1 MKSMMGGTYLENVRK
16 SFVPEFISMNFMM
29 AGMAPVMSFL
39 MMGRDM
45 RAMQPTELLFWG
57 VMSLGVIAGFIL
69 AYPSNV
75 WMVARQLKHGL
86 MTERKPV
93 RKTVAAP
100 AGGATSCGKVASD
113 SCHDGLAET
122 LPMEPGVTVDAYA

>member
-1 MKSMMGGTYLENVRK
+1 MDFMNSDWKMKSPKAKPARYSTMRSFHIASPSVAVITAAKMMPV
-16 SFVPEFISMNFMM
+16 SEFISMNFMM
-29 AGMAPVMSFL
+29 AGMSPVMSFL

-45 RAMQPTELLFWG
+45 RAMEPTELLFWG

-86 MTERKPV
+86 MTQRKPEW
-93 RKTVAAP
+93 KAVAVP
-100 AGGATSCGKVASD
+100 V
-113 SCHDGLAET
+113 
-122 LPMEPGVTVDAYA
+122 